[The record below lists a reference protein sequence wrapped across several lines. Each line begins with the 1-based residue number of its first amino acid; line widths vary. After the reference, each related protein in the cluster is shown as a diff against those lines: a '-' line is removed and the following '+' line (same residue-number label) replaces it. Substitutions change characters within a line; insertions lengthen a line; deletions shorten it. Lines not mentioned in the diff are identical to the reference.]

1 MINHPCFNQ
10 APTIGKM
17 AMNGNWESAAIFK
30 PGSFTTEREVRE
42 YIGDRREVACE
53 AFFKDAF
60 LGVRRQGDPEYLISF
75 VLGFAKA
82 LESSCSGS
90 ELSET
95 LTKRFN
101 IPVGVHFRFAEIGAV
116 DAWKSVGP
124 LNIPDPHVALV
135 GFDQLLR
142 ELAQSSVGQ
151 ERHHAKAI
159 EFAYDNQD
167 GTTHWIAL
175 PISDGVTINQSKLKT
190 ALEVFCDQSF

>member
-1 MINHPCFNQ
+1 MINHPSFNQ

-17 AMNGNWESAAIFK
+17 AMNGNWERAAIFK

-95 LTKRFN
+95 LIRRFN
-101 IPVGVHFRFAEIGAV
+101 VPIGVHFRFAEIGAV

-124 LNIPDPHVALV
+124 LHIPDPQAVLA

-142 ELAQSSVGQ
+142 DLELSSVGQ
-151 ERHHAKAI
+151 ERHHSKAI

-175 PISDGVTINQSKLKT
+175 PISDGITINESKLKA
-190 ALEVFCDQSF
+190 ALEFFVARSV